1 MDFKISEDFQDEEN
15 KESTIKKDNSKIRI
29 IIAVVIAIIVFL
41 VIFLFLNGL
50 LNPKKKDTPKQPNV
64 VESEKRPLTESNVK
78 ILYGYVTYSTNPN
91 GPRYDKFVKN
101 DKVTLKDFTD
111 EEKYYYALQYVQVE
125 DFIFTE
131 KYDENKNPIFSI
143 SDRKIKKYMEYFF
156 GKNVKYSTDITIK
169 YPFSFSIDD
178 KNVGTMKYDSETA
191 SFLTTFAKEEKV
203 DETNII
209 DPYLGKLVEAYKEP
223 DGGYRL
229 VEKVI
234 YVNIKQQNDGKY
246 EVIISKDYDHK
257 NLIESIK
264 DQSEADLKKITV
276 DKYIDKAA
284 TITYNFK
291 LNGNTNILVFES
303 SEIK

>member
-15 KESTIKKDNSKIRI
+15 KESNIKKDNSKVGI

-41 VIFLFLNGL
+41 IIFLFLNGL
-50 LNPKKKDTPKQPNV
+50 LNPKKKDTPKQPTV
-64 VESEKRPLTESNVK
+64 VESEKRSLTESNVK

-125 DFIFTE
+125 DFEFTQ

-143 SDRKIKKYMEYFF
+143 SERKIKKYMEYFF
-156 GKNVKYSTDITIK
+156 GKDVKYSTDITIK

-178 KNVGTMKYDSETA
+178 KNVGTMKYDEKTA
-191 SFLTTFAKEEKV
+191 SFLTTFAKEEVV

-257 NLIESIK
+257 NLIESIA
-264 DQSEADLKKITV
+264 DQSEEDIKKITV
-276 DKYIDKAA
+276 DKYINKAA